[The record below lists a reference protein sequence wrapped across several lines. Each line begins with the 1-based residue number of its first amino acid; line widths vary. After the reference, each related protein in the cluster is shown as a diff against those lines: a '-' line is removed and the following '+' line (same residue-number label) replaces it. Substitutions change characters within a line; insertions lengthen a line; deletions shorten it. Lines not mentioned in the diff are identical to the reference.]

1 MYYVNLMRFRPN
13 QKASKALKAAKL
25 RERAL
30 KGVAAR
36 AAKRQARAADAPE
49 EPHRIPAGEH
59 LGVLTWHAADGTV
72 RRWTVRQG
80 PRSNNIEV
88 GACGKRIRCGWD
100 RFLCGLRK
108 HLAQP
113 KRRWATT

>member
-1 MYYVNLMRFRPN
+1 MYYVKLMRFRAN

-30 KGVAAR
+30 KGVAGR
-36 AAKRQARAADAPE
+36 AAKRIARAADAPE
-49 EPHRIPAGEH
+49 EPHRIPKGEH

-80 PRSNNIEV
+80 PRANNIEV
-88 GACGKRIRCGWD
+88 VAGGKRIRCGWD
-100 RFLCGLRK
+100 HFLSSLRK

-113 KRRWATT
+113 KRRWSTT